1 MLERRCQGDQ
11 AKYGCVSLMLDA
23 MSIRKHVQYN
33 PHTQSM
39 SGFVD
44 MGDGNSETD
53 VATEALVFM
62 VVGLQGHWKAP
73 IAYFLTK
80 SLSPETQR
88 VLLSHA
94 LEELHSRGIRVV
106 CVTMDGHASNV
117 SMCNQLGCE
126 LKGDPRK
133 LLQTSFSHPVTGEK
147 VFVMMDACHMLK
159 LARNMLQVNND
170 RCRPICT
177 SYASAAKSYI

>member
-1 MLERRCQGDQ
+1 M
-11 AKYGCVSLMLDA
+11 
-23 MSIRKHVQYN
+23 
-33 PHTQSM
+33 
-39 SGFVD
+39 
-44 MGDGNSETD
+44 
-53 VATEALVFM
+53 
-62 VVGLQGHWKAP
+62 
-73 IAYFLTK
+73 
-80 SLSPETQR
+80 
-88 VLLSHA
+88 
-94 LEELHSRGIRVV
+94 
-106 CVTMDGHASNV
+106 TMDGHASNV

-170 RCRPICT
+170 HCRPICT